1 MTAQKTGVA
10 HQDTTWNRTKN
21 ATSLY
26 PKNSITKVVRWWHT
40 GFGSED
46 ILAFSASSCSQSDIT
61 GAVLKSGSFNDQVYS
76 TSS

>member
-10 HQDTTWNRTKN
+10 RQDTTWNRTKN

-26 PKNSITKVVRWWHT
+26 PKNGITEAVHWWHT

-46 ILAFSASSCSQSDIT
+46 ILAISASSCSQSTII
-61 GAVLKSGSFNDQVYS
+61 GALF
-76 TSS
+76 